1 MKKYSKNHAHRLIA
15 LFTVLNHGVIPCM
28 VVSSYTDEEYSKNT
42 GFYKLKQQNTTFSP
56 HKKKQNKTDTPP
68 RLPQNN

>member
-1 MKKYSKNHAHRLIA
+1 
-15 LFTVLNHGVIPCM
+15 M